1 MIKIIGLNK
10 DYDFAVLQNINLQ
23 LPDKG
28 FIALVGESGSGK
40 STLLKCIG
48 LLEKPTSGEI
58 WYAEKKLSSLNPI
71 AKENMR
77 GKILSYISQSTALI
91 EDETVDKGLSFFQHD
106 SKIRL
111 EVLKKLSIEDKKDEI
126 ARNLSGGERQRVA
139 IAQALLRDTP
149 VLLCDEIT
157 ANLDPKNAEEVHK
170 ILKEISKS
178 KLVLCVGHNPE
189 MLNKY
194 ADRMISLK
202 EGKVC
207 KDEVLSKD
215 FKLKCKDVAFLGKK
229 TSIGIDKFFKIF
241 SWGIKAKL
249 ARIIFCALFIF
260 FALTGF
266 CFGITQIITGSDG
279 LIRKQAE
286 HLGIEFV
293 KINNY
298 QKDSYMVANSIMAND
313 WRVFVDFDT
322 QKDKFELLEGE
333 FPSNEYEVIISEF
346 KAKYEKIEV
355 GDEYY
360 IAACDDIYKISGI
373 FKSDLSSYTF
383 DKRIPENFSVY
394 PTLDAV
400 YFSKD
405 AISYYEKNVLKA
417 AQDSVQNLY
426 IEKYEGQSII
436 AGNGINSNNQDGEIL
451 VSTGYITHKY
461 GYTKEQIIENP
472 QSYFDQLN
480 KEIQFNGHNFT
491 IVGLCDN
498 DTTSFLKAGD
508 ILYLDRYTGFVLPV
522 SEVNKNNFYNTMF
535 VTTAISYNN
544 NWTKIGMTIFGVFAV
559 LSVVL
564 FVNLNL
570 FEIDEKKVLFRNM
583 RQAGFSKHSLT
594 AYVLIVD
601 ILILVVAFIFFLLIS
616 VPIIAHFQLVQFT
629 DITSYIYVFSGWSIL
644 ISLIVMMAV
653 AIISYLC
660 ILNKFDKEISV
671 CSKL

>member
-1 MIKIIGLNK
+1 MIKIIGLYK
-10 DYDFAVLQNINLQ
+10 DYNFAVLQNINLQ

-28 FIALVGESGSGK
+28 FVALVGESGGGK

-48 LLEKPTSGEI
+48 LLEKPSSGEI
-58 WYAEKKLSSLNPI
+58 WYGNKKLTSLNTF

-77 GKILSYISQSTALI
+77 GKIFAYISQSTALI
-91 EDETVDKGLSFFQHD
+91 EDETVDNGLSFFCSDAQ
-106 SKIRL
+106 KRL
-111 EVLKKLSIEDKKDEI
+111 EVLKKLGIEDKKDEL

-170 ILKEISKS
+170 ILEEISKY
-178 KLVLCVGHNPE
+178 KLILCVGHNPE

-194 ADRMISLK
+194 ADRMITIK
-202 EGKVC
+202 EGEVC
-207 KDEVLSKD
+207 KDKVLSKD
-215 FKLKCKDVAFLGKK
+215 VKLKHKDIALGGKK

-266 CFGITQIITGSDG
+266 CFGITQIIAGSDG

-298 QKDSYMVANSIMAND
+298 QKDSYIVANSIMAND

-322 QKDKFELLEGE
+322 EKDKFELLEGE
-333 FPSNEYEVIISEF
+333 YPSNDYEVIISQF
-346 KAKYEKIEV
+346 KAKYQNIEV

-360 IAACDDIYKISGI
+360 LAGNSEIYKISGI
-373 FKSDLSSYTF
+373 FKSDLSTYTF
-383 DKRIPENFSVY
+383 KRLPDNFSVY

-405 AISYYEKNVLKA
+405 AIPYYEKNVLKTVH
-417 AQDSVQNLY
+417 DSAQNLY
-426 IEKYEGQSII
+426 IEQYEGQSVI
-436 AGNGINSNNQDGEIL
+436 AGNGINPNNKDKEIL
-451 VSTGYITHKY
+451 ISTEYITHKY
-461 GYTKEQIIENP
+461 GYTKEQIMLAP

-498 DTTSFLKAGD
+498 ASTSFLKAGD
-508 ILYLDRYTGFVLPV
+508 ILYLDRYTGYVLPV
-522 SEVNKNNFYNTMF
+522 SEVNKNNFYDTMF
-535 VTTAISYNN
+535 VSTAISYNN
-544 NWTKIGMTIFGVFAV
+544 TWTKIGMTIFGVFAV

-564 FVNLNL
+564 FINLNL

-616 VPIIAHFQLVQFT
+616 VPIIAHFQLVQFV

-644 ISLIVMMAV
+644 ISLIVMLSI

-660 ILNKFDKEISV
+660 ILNKFNKEISV

>member
-1 MIKIIGLNK
+1 MIKIIGLYKEYN
-10 DYDFAVLQNINLQ
+10 FAVLQNINLQ

-28 FIALVGESGSGK
+28 FVALVGESGSGK

-48 LLEKPTSGEI
+48 LLEKPSSGEI
-58 WYAEKKLSSLNPI
+58 WYGNKKLTSLNTF

-77 GKILSYISQSTALI
+77 GRIFSYISQSTALI
-91 EDETVDKGLSFFQHD
+91 EDETVDNGLSFFQPD
-106 SKIRL
+106 SKKRI
-111 EVLKKLSIEDKKDEI
+111 EVLKKLGIEDKKNEI

-157 ANLDPKNAEEVHK
+157 ANLDPRNAEEVHK
-170 ILKEISKS
+170 ILKEISKD
-178 KLVLCVGHNPE
+178 KLVLCVGHNPD
-189 MLNKY
+189 MLIRY
-194 ADRMISLK
+194 ADRIITLK
-202 EGKVC
+202 EGEVSEDKVLAEGIYTQE
-207 KDEVLSKD
+207 KD
-215 FKLKCKDVAFLGKK
+215 CAIPNKK
-229 TSIGIDKFFKIF
+229 TGIGIDKFFKIF
-241 SWGIKAKL
+241 SWGIKVKL
-249 ARIIFCALFIF
+249 ARIIFCAIFIF

-322 QKDKFELLEGE
+322 QKAKFELLEGKY
-333 FPSNEYEVIISEF
+333 PSNDYEVIISQF

-360 IAACDDIYKISGI
+360 IAASDDIYKVSGI
-373 FKSDLSSYTF
+373 FKSNLSAYTF
-383 DKRIPENFSVY
+383 GNRIPENFSVY

-405 AISYYEKNVLKA
+405 AISYYENNVLKT

-436 AGNGINSNNQDGEIL
+436 AGNGINPNNQDGEII

-461 GYTKEQIIENP
+461 GYTKEQIIGNP

-480 KEIQFNGHNFT
+480 KEIRFNGHIFT
-491 IVGLCDN
+491 IVGLCEN
-498 DTTSFLKAGD
+498 DSTSFLKAGD
-508 ILYLDRYTGFVLPV
+508 ILYLDRYTGYVLPV

-535 VTTAISYNN
+535 VTTAISYNKT
-544 NWTKIGMTIFGVFAV
+544 WTKIGMTIFCVFAIF
-559 LSVVL
+559 SVVL

-583 RQAGFSKHSLT
+583 RQAGFSKQSLN
-594 AYVLIVD
+594 AYILLVD
-601 ILILVVAFIFFLLIS
+601 LLILVIAFVCFLLIS

-660 ILNKFDKEISV
+660 ILNKFNKEISV